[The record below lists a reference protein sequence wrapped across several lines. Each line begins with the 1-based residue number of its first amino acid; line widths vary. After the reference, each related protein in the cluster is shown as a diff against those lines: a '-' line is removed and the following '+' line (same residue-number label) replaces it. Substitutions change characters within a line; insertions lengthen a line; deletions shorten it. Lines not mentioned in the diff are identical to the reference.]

1 MLSEAQLNP
10 AELLGQKTRTARLN
24 EQFWKLPTPA
34 FVFDEL
40 LLEDNLRYLKQLQ
53 AALGIKI
60 IFAQK
65 SYSFY
70 ATYPLISRYLPGT
83 TSSGLYEARLAKE
96 EFPGEIHVFS
106 PGYTEKEM
114 TELVEFAD
122 HIYFN
127 SFDQW
132 QRFKGLIE
140 RAGGRGRK
148 IKVALRI
155 NPEFSR
161 TERDIYNPAGPYS
174 RLGISLSEFKKGV
187 ARYGLKGVN
196 GLHFHALCEENAE
209 PLAEIV
215 DLFRRNFAPYLK
227 QMSWVNFGGGHHLT
241 RSDYRVDILAKTI
254 QDYRTQYPDQEIYL
268 EPGEAISLD
277 TGFMVTEVLATGKN
291 QVNFAILDSSAS
303 CHMPDILEV
312 PYRPRAFLL
321 DENYQENGYYLEAE
335 GVDDRGLD
343 NCFDDPK
350 LFRLGGAS
358 CLAGDIIGNYIF
370 PRPLRLGDRL
380 AFADMAL
387 YAHVKTNSFN
397 GMPLP
402 ALVRFDRN
410 NQVIIERE
418 FSYRDFKSKLGKFD
432 V

>member
-1 MLSEAQLNP
+1 MTEVKLNP
-10 AELLGQKTRTARLN
+10 AGLLSQKTRTARVN
-24 EQFWKLPTPA
+24 QQFGKLPTPA

-40 LLEDNLRYLKQLQ
+40 LLEDNLKYLKELQ
-53 AALGIKI
+53 EALGIKI

-70 ATYPLISRYLPGT
+70 ATYPLISHYLPGT

-96 EFPGEIHVFS
+96 EFPGEVHVFS
-106 PGYTEKEM
+106 PAYKQEEM
-114 TELVEFAD
+114 VELVSFAD

-127 SFDQW
+127 SFEQW
-132 QRFKGLIE
+132 QSYKGLIKE
-140 RAGGRGRK
+140 AEDQGRR
-148 IKVALRI
+148 IQVALRI

-161 TERDIYNPAGPYS
+161 TEKDIYNPAGPYS
-174 RLGISLSEFKKGV
+174 RLGITLSEFKKGV
-187 ARYGLKGVN
+187 ERYGLEGIN

-215 DLFRRNFAPYLK
+215 SLLKKNFAPYLQ
-227 QMSWVNFGGGHHLT
+227 QMKWVNFGGGHHLT

-254 QDYRTQYPDQEIYL
+254 QDYRAQYPSQEIYL

-277 TGFMVTEVLATGKN
+277 TGLMVTEVLAIGKN
-291 QVNFAILDSSAS
+291 QVNFAVLDASAS

-321 DENYQENGYYLEAE
+321 DENYQANGYYLEAE
-335 GVDDRGLD
+335 GVDDCDLASHLSD
-343 NCFDDPK
+343 SK

-370 PRPLRLGDRL
+370 PRPLKLGDRL

-402 ALVRFDRN
+402 ALVRLDRD
-410 NQVIIERE
+410 NQVFIERE
-418 FSYRDFKSKLGKFD
+418 FSYQDFKNKLGGPD